1 MLRNILDMG
10 GVLDIMPVTEH
21 LPLLS
26 IEQCCWW
33 QWGSQR
39 RGKGEGI
46 ARGDKKDNIFQ
57 DLFMEGWSTS
67 ERGNDFRETKVDLE
81 MPPVLSRAAWF
92 VCVRKALGGDAQV
105 LLR

>member
-67 ERGNDFRETKVDLE
+67 ERGNDFRETKVDLG

-92 VCVRKALGGDAQV
+92 VCVRKAL
-105 LLR
+105 